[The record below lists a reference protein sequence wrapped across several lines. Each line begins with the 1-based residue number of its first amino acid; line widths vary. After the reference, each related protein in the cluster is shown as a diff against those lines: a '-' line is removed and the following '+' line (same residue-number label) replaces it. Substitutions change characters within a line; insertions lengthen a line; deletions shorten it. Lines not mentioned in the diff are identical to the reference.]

1 MAPGLH
7 LNSTSS
13 QPASSPQELLKVPSR
28 TISVLSLV
36 ILSVQG
42 DLPYSVEMTSS
53 YMHSICQITSEC
65 DLHCI
70 YSSYSQGI

>member
-42 DLPYSVEMTSS
+42 DLPYLVETKVYTCTPSFRS
-53 YMHSICQITSEC
+53 HLNIFIVLKQ
-65 DLHCI
+65 
-70 YSSYSQGI
+70 